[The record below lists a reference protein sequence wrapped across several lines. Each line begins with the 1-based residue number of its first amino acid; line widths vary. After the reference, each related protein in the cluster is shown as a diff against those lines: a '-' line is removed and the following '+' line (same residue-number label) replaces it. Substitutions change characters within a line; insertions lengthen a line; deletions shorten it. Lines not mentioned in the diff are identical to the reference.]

1 MHDEALKYDEDVVQ
15 TN

>member
-1 MHDEALKYDEDVVQ
+1 MHDEALKYDKDVVQ